1 MEKQTILYNIL
12 YIDERAKN
20 LIPEVVDAW
29 NITPHRFS
37 KSGESVS
44 LKLNDTI
51 EEIKGYSTSDFVD
64 IEVTRKSIII
74 TLQPNTTQGSRQARI
89 TLSIGGR
96 EHSAKLLQFV
106 IHQN

>member
-12 YIDERAKN
+12 YVDERAKN

-74 TLQPNTTQGSRQARI
+74 TLQPNTTQGSR
-89 TLSIGGR
+89 
-96 EHSAKLLQFV
+96 
-106 IHQN
+106 

>member
-12 YIDERAKN
+12 YVDQKAKN

-64 IEVTRKSIII
+64 IEVTRKNIIV
-74 TLQPNTTQGSRQARI
+74 TLQPNTTQGSRQARV
-89 TLSIGGR
+89 TLNIGKG
-96 EHSAKLLQFV
+96 EHTTKLLQFV

>member
-64 IEVTRKSIII
+64 IEVTRKSIIV
-74 TLQPNTTQGSRQARI
+74 TLQPNTTQGSRQARVTI
-89 TLSIGGR
+89 NANSGG
-96 EHSAKLLQFV
+96 HTTKLLQFV

>member
-29 NITPHRFS
+29 NMTPHRFN
-37 KSGESVS
+37 KAGETVS

-51 EEIKGYSTSDFVD
+51 EEITGYSTSDFVG
-64 IEVTRKSIII
+64 IEVTRKNIIV
-74 TLQPNTTQGSRQARI
+74 TLQPNTTQGSRQARV
-89 TLSIGGR
+89 TLNIGKG
-96 EHSAKLLQFV
+96 EHTTKLLQFV

>member
-37 KSGESVS
+37 KSGG
-44 LKLNDTI
+44 I
-51 EEIKGYSTSDFVD
+51 
-64 IEVTRKSIII
+64 SII
-74 TLQPNTTQGSRQARI
+74 
-89 TLSIGGR
+89 
-96 EHSAKLLQFV
+96 KV
-106 IHQN
+106 K

>member
-64 IEVTRKSIII
+64 IEVTRKSIIV
-74 TLQPNTTQGSRQARI
+74 TLQPNTTQGSRQARVTI
-89 TLSIGGR
+89 NANSGSHTT
-96 EHSAKLLQFV
+96 KLLQFV

>member
-12 YIDERAKN
+12 YVDQKAKN

-29 NITPHRFS
+29 NMTPHRFS

-44 LKLNDTI
+44 LRLNDTI
-51 EEIKGYSTSDFVD
+51 EEITGYSTSDFVD
-64 IEVTRKSIII
+64 IEVTRKNIIVN
-74 TLQPNTTQGSRQARI
+74 LQPNTTQGSRQARV
-89 TLSIGGR
+89 TLNIGKG
-96 EHSAKLLQFV
+96 EHTTKLLQFV